1 MNKRLE
7 IYLFVILFYLA
18 FTSIVSGSDYKV
30 NTNAQSYILEKLKT
44 HHIVFL
50 GTTHRKQAILK
61 FLSDLIPA
69 LHDAG
74 VTHIG
79 MEIAFDQQAKID
91 KIYQNL
97 RQGDRIV
104 VGTITSHSYID
115 FKPVVD
121 AEIPKQSVWDNRLQ
135 YEQNLTKTKKNIRK
149 SVDRLLSRKRGT
161 PYTEILNS
169 LNVVDTI
176 FHSEKRTKIL
186 VILSDMI
193 QDSKQYKFGRH
204 KISNKYISN
213 VIRNQKEQNL
223 VPNLADVKVYAAG
236 VSASNS
242 KKFRSIQKFWSRY
255 FKESKAD
262 FSTHRYG
269 HSLIEFEKGS

>member
-1 MNKRLE
+1 MRRW
-7 IYLFVILFYLA
+7 IYKLFLIIFLGSFLFLGSMSRNA
-18 FTSIVSGSDYKV
+18 DASSIFGKDKKSPRAIVVFVDMSGS
-30 NTNAQSYILEKLKT
+30 TNKARRTVY
-44 HHIVFL
+44 
-50 GTTHRKQAILK
+50 RN
-61 FLSDLIPA
+61 
-69 LHDAG
+69 
-74 VTHIG
+74 
-79 MEIAFDQQAKID
+79 AFE

-115 FKPVVD
+115 FKPVID
-121 AEIPKQSVWDNRLQ
+121 AEIPKESIWTNRLKF
-135 YEQNLTKTKKNIRK
+135 EQNLAKTKNDIQK

-169 LNVVDTI
+169 LNIVDTF
-176 FHSEKRTKIL
+176 FHKEKRKKIL

-223 VPNLADVKVYAAG
+223 VPNLADVKVYVAG
-236 VSASNS
+236 ASAPNS
-242 KKFRSIQKFWSRY
+242 KKFRSIQKFWARY
-255 FKESKAD
+255 FTESKAD

-269 HSLIEFEKGS
+269 HSLLEFEKES

>member
-1 MNKRLE
+1 MRRWNYKLFLIIFLGSFLFLGSMNRNANASSIFGKDKKTPRA
-7 IYLFVILFYLA
+7 IVVFVDM
-18 FTSIVSGSDYKV
+18 SGS
-30 NTNAQSYILEKLKT
+30 TNKARRTVY
-44 HHIVFL
+44 
-50 GTTHRKQAILK
+50 RK
-61 FLSDLIPA
+61 
-69 LHDAG
+69 
-74 VTHIG
+74 
-79 MEIAFDQQAKID
+79 AFD

-115 FKPVVD
+115 FKPVID
-121 AEIPKQSVWDNRLQ
+121 AEIPKQSLWDNRLQ
-135 YEQNLTKTKKNIRK
+135 YEQNLAKTKTNVRK
-149 SVDRLLSRKRGT
+149 SVDRLLSRKKGT

-176 FHSEKRTKIL
+176 LHKEKRKKIL

-193 QDSKQYKFGRH
+193 QDSRKYKFERV
-204 KISNKYISN
+204 KITNKYIAN

-236 VSASNS
+236 VSAPNS
-242 KKFRSIQKFWSRY
+242 KKFRSIQKFWARY
-255 FKESKAD
+255 FTESKAD

-269 HSLIEFEKGS
+269 HSLLEFEKES